1 MSPLIYSTLSYIFF
15 LYILVTLVSVG
26 FGEFLISFFI
36 VLIKCSLSGPY
47 FTLFVRSYFISNDG

>member
-15 LYILVTLVSVG
+15 LYILVTLVLVG

-36 VLIKCSLSGPY
+36 ALIKCSLRGPY

>member
-15 LYILVTLVSVG
+15 LYILVTLVLVG

-36 VLIKCSLSGPY
+36 VLIKCSLRGPY